1 MPTLIKNNNE
11 LRKYLPNIL
20 REVEGETLLYDKLV
34 PYLDL
39 AENWLA
45 QYFVNPATA
54 GLSSTARTLVFV
66 EAYRMA
72 IPQLDLVLTPNGFAT
87 TGTQNMTPASRAR
100 VDALLT
106 GLDRVRAKATFALM
120 AELRSSAAWL
130 ASPQAAWWSGTLF
143 SRVSELL
150 PLFDEQPADIFEAW
164 IKIRPEVENIE
175 AALAA
180 KYFSAEL
187 MAALRAESLSDT
199 IKGTRAIAA
208 NRMRALVVK
217 AISGNLLP
225 SQLCA
230 DVVNAIRNDKEHFS
244 EWHGSATAAL
254 FTPPVFRN
262 EKKSAGYFF

>member
-11 LRKYLPNIL
+11 LRKYLPNVL
-20 REVEGETLLYDKLV
+20 REVEGETLLYDKLM

-39 AENWLA
+39 AETWLA
-45 QYFVNPATA
+45 QYFVNPDAVE
-54 GLSSTARTLVFV
+54 LPSTARMLVVV
-66 EAYRMA
+66 EAYRLA

-87 TGTQNMTPASRAR
+87 TGTQNLTPASRAR
-100 VDALLT
+100 VDALLA

-120 AELRSSAAWL
+120 ADLRASASWLESS
-130 ASPQAAWWSGTLF
+130 QAAWWSGTLF

-180 KYFSAEL
+180 KYFSPEL

-199 IKGTRAIAA
+199 IKGPRAIAA

-225 SQLCA
+225 YQLCA
-230 DVVNAIRNDKEHFS
+230 DVANAIRNDKEHFS
-244 EWHGSATAAL
+244 EWHGSVTAAL
-254 FTPPVFRN
+254 FAPPVFRN